1 MKKRYSALRT
11 VASIMKG
18 LGILVGIITGILV
31 IIICL
36 ASVAGGAV
44 FDSLSRE
51 FGQSSGLL
59 GSLSGALMG
68 VIASLIPIILGGS
81 LALTLF
87 AIGEAVNV
95 QIDIEENTRSMA
107 FSIRGSTPL
116 QATANGSVPIPAS
129 DAPGELTAFA
139 ESKPIRQFCPNCGTK
154 ISETDE
160 VCPNCEF
167 DLTA

>member
-1 MKKRYSALRT
+1 MEKKYSALRT

-31 IIICL
+31 VIICL
-36 ASVAGGAV
+36 ASFAGGAAL
-44 FDSLSRE
+44 DSFSRE
-51 FGQSSGLL
+51 LGGSSGLL
-59 GSLSGALMG
+59 GSFSGALMG
-68 VIASLIPIILGGS
+68 VVGSLIPIILGGS

-107 FSIRGSTPL
+107 YSLRGSMPL
-116 QATANGSVPIPAS
+116 QATAPGSVPIPPS
-129 DAPGELTAFA
+129 DAQGELTSFA

-167 DLTA
+167 DLS

>member
-1 MKKRYSALRT
+1 METKYSALRT

-18 LGILVGIITGILV
+18 LGILVGVITGILV
-31 IIICL
+31 VIICL
-36 ASVAGGAV
+36 ASVAGGAA
-44 FDSLSRE
+44 FDSISRE
-51 FGQSSGLL
+51 FGQSSGVL

-81 LALTLF
+81 LALTLY

-107 FSIRGSTPL
+107 FMLRGTP
-116 QATANGSVPIPAS
+116 SIPAS
-129 DAPGELTAFA
+129 EIGSAPIAKTEIQNELPSSA
-139 ESKPIRQFCPNCGTK
+139 ESRPIRQFCPNCGTK
-154 ISETDE
+154 ISESDE

-167 DLTA
+167 NLA